1 MSFAAGDWCHSLDH
15 SEPCRVI
22 AVEDL
27 WGLPTA
33 QVWLS
38 RRDAVVR
45 LPVERLQTLEQASP
59 ASLEQLSFVAA
70 AARIL
75 DAFEHDAL
83 VAPLEGSVI
92 PLPHQLQALQRA
104 MSGDR
109 VRYLLADE
117 VGLGKTIEAGLII
130 R

>member
-45 LPVERLQTLEQASP
+45 LPVERLQSLEQASP
-59 ASLEQLSFVAA
+59 TSLEQLSFVAA

-75 DAFEHDAL
+75 DALEHDAL

-92 PLPHQLQALQRA
+92 PLPHQLQAL
-104 MSGDR
+104 
-109 VRYLLADE
+109 
-117 VGLGKTIEAGLII
+117 
-130 R
+130 